1 MKEIKK
7 ILFLQAFP
15 LQGCGS
21 GIYTKELATEI
32 SREKNIKVAVVCPE
46 NQENVSHLK
55 IYPLELPFHATF
67 TSHPDWPVSRLYK
80 DLSPKEIV
88 DIFRSFLTGVVRA
101 VEDFKPDIIHVQHAS
116 LLLWVANVVKSL
128 FDINFVVTVHGT
140 CVMAAEDNKSY
151 IPLSQDALNRAK
163 KIITVSKDNK
173 KRLLNVFGENFL
185 KKITVMP
192 SGINTEKILAN
203 NPIKIINK
211 KYGLDGEKIVLFAG
225 KLSKIKGTEY
235 LIRAAKDIKGVIYII
250 GDGPERKNLEDLA
263 RELNTTNVKFLGYM
277 GDKNREELLEFYY
290 RADVFVAPS
299 VAEEALGLV
308 ILEAMACSTPVVAT
322 KKGGIPSLVKDGING
337 FLIKS
342 KSSKHIAEACNKILQ
357 NDSLAQKM
365 KENSRKFVEEKFSW
379 HKIAKKYKNMYRQFF
394 SPKNGDGK
402 QKIKPNPSS
411 KIETTKI

>member
-46 NQENVSHLK
+46 NQENVPHLK

-235 LIRAAKDIKGVIYII
+235 LIRAAKDIKGTIYII
-250 GDGPERKNLEDLA
+250 GDGPERKNLEDLV
-263 RELNTTNVKFLGYM
+263 RELNATNVKFLGYM

-365 KENSRKFVEEKFSW
+365 KENSRKFAEEKFSW

-394 SPKNGDGK
+394 SPKNGDNK
-402 QKIKPNPSS
+402 QKIKPNPSG
-411 KIETTKI
+411 KIETIKI